1 MQETEET
8 RVQSLGP
15 EDPLEEMAT
24 YSIFSPGESHGWRS
38 LAGYSPWG
46 LKELAT
52 TEATWHKVV
61 TKKGIKKSKDAKE
74 ENQGMVPHSVKG
86 F

>member
-8 RVQSLGP
+8 RVKSLGP

-38 LAGYSPWG
+38 LAGYSPWSR
-46 LKELAT
+46 KESDM
-52 TEATWHKVV
+52 TEV
-61 TKKGIKKSKDAKE
+61 TEHACT
-74 ENQGMVPHSVKG
+74 HSTLSETFG
-86 F
+86 FQHRIYSCHQEIFTCD